1 MFKTTL
7 LEKYKSKAQA
17 PFLQHQNGFDLKKKN
32 WRDMP
37 KQIPPKQKVNMQF
50 PRPGRRVWLYITV
63 GCFWKDK
70 YVL

>member
-50 PRPGRRVWLYITV
+50 PRPGRRV
-63 GCFWKDK
+63 
-70 YVL
+70 